1 MSKITLAEKSQLD
14 VQNQTLQQI
23 NAKIVPIDL
32 SKVYVGV
39 LDFVHDDITITSGG
53 LEQYQ
58 RRITT

>member
-32 SKVYVGV
+32 SKVVVGV

>member
-32 SKVYVGV
+32 SKVVVGV

-53 LEQYQ
+53 LEQHQ